1 MGSSTNKNMNCEGVP
16 IGIISY
22 QCGNVLSI
30 RNALAAVGVSEVR
43 IIESPQDLDRVTKII
58 LPGVGAFDSA
68 CLALKAAGLFQ
79 ALQEFLLNDGNKALG
94 VCLGMQILCASSEE
108 GKEAGLGVVKGSVKV
123 LNASKQHKT
132 PHVGW
137 NTVKLKSDDPI
148 LEGLGSEQ
156 DFYFLHS
163 YHVVLNRETKC
174 LGITEHGHSITAIL
188 RSRNIWGVQFHPEK
202 SQSSGLRLLSNF
214 VRHA

>member
-1 MGSSTNKNMNCEGVP
+1 M
-16 IGIISY
+16 
-22 QCGNVLSI
+22 
-30 RNALAAVGVSEVR
+30 
-43 IIESPQDLDRVTKII
+43 
-58 LPGVGAFDSA
+58 
-68 CLALKAAGLFQ
+68 
-79 ALQEFLLNDGNKALG
+79 
-94 VCLGMQILCASSEE
+94 
-108 GKEAGLGVVKGSVKV
+108 

-174 LGITEHGHSITAIL
+174 LGITEHGHSITAML